1 MAEPCQTKRST
12 RRDEQYKQKLIHR
25 LNRMEGQIRGLK
37 KMVEEDAYCNDIL
50 VQSSAVRAALNAFNS
65 QLVSQHLTHCV
76 KNDLMN
82 GDVGSA
88 QELAATLEKLLK

>member
-1 MAEPCQTKRST
+1 MAEHCQTKRST
-12 RRDEQYKQKLIHR
+12 LRDEQYKQKLIHR